1 MSLKNPDYNDYEP
14 STIRSIF
21 SSIERHLKTKSY
33 SKSLRLMIGLEFS
46 KLREVIKTKQKLL
59 KAQGRG
65 NLPNRAQ
72 ALTDDDVDKLW
83 QSSEMG
89 TNTQNRY

>member
-1 MSLKNPDYNDYEP
+1 
-14 STIRSIF
+14 
-21 SSIERHLKTKSY
+21 
-33 SKSLRLMIGLEFS
+33 MIGLEFS